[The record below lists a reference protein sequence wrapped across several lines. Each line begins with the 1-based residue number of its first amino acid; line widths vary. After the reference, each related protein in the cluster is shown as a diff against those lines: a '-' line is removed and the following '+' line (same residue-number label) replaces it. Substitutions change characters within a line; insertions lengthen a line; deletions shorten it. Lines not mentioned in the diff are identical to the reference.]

1 MVLDN
6 FANKSV
12 KFCFFFVSIFP
23 NFSGKYE
30 IFGFIAIWR
39 FLRSVNEKTTL
50 TCILSQS
57 QCVLVLTAHTEAN
70 FSTFFTKYGMTN
82 KAEVFL
88 FSAPTFLEAFDLK
101 VHLPGHLQYLPVRYS
116 EIAQDT
122 KILRKKRQ
130 IAINPKISY
139 FPENF
144 GKIDTKKKQNFTLY
158 LRISSSI
165 CFDIPKNRKNT
176 KQL

>member
-1 MVLDN
+1 MSIEYEIVN
-6 FANKSV
+6 CRNKRI
-12 KFCFFFVSIFP
+12 KFCFFFVIIFSEFF
-23 NFSGKYE
+23 NE
-30 IFGFIAIWR
+30 NFGFKAIWR

-50 TCILSQS
+50 KCILSQL

-116 EIAQDT
+116 EIAQDA
-122 KILRKKRQ
+122 KILRKN
-130 IAINPKISY
+130 A
-139 FPENF
+139 
-144 GKIDTKKKQNFTLY
+144 
-158 LRISSSI
+158 
-165 CFDIPKNRKNT
+165 